1 MMRLQDLSNY
11 IEIDMAEALEERFM
25 DSEELYV
32 RFLRKLE
39 AANDWAVVEALVAQR
54 NWPEALRKA
63 HNLKGVCGS
72 LGLTKLQAQLAA
84 LVKLLRSEGFTAE
97 QVEAALKAVRP
108 EWERTLRLIRQLED

>member
-1 MMRLQDLSNY
+1 MKLGDLNKY
-11 IEIDMAEALEERFM
+11 IYIDIAEALEERFM

-32 RFLRKLE
+32 RFLKKLE
-39 AANDWAVVEALVAQR
+39 AANDLAVVAGLVEQQ

-84 LVKLLRSEGFTAE
+84 LVKLLRSEGFTPE
-97 QVEAALKAVRP
+97 QVAAQLAKIRP
-108 EWERTLRLIRQLED
+108 EWERTLACIRQLEE